1 MSSVRVWWCVWYS
14 RGEGNYYCY
23 LYLMR
28 LIQAWSSQNKNIII
42 LDRKWSFYTTHSDVT
57 WQTPPPELILFM
69 SEMKTS
75 GYLAALQ
82 RGIPFISLT
91 NATMEDDFQ
100 FNISKEIFLTIWSFI
115 YISSLTTTSL
125 RKIIISSFRF

>member
-1 MSSVRVWWCVWYS
+1 
-14 RGEGNYYCY
+14 
-23 LYLMR
+23 MR

-75 GYLAALQ
+75 GYLLYKEEFHLYRWQ
-82 RGIPFISLT
+82 MQQWGMIFNLI
-91 NATMEDDFQ
+91 FQ
-100 FNISKEIFLTIWSFI
+100 KKYF
-115 YISSLTTTSL
+115 
-125 RKIIISSFRF
+125 